1 MDETILRENIK
12 ALWKRI
18 GKLHAEACSH
28 RLNKD
33 PESMRGAHRQI
44 ERRQAEV
51 KENEYL
57 LGWVHVDAKDL
68 LT

>member
-1 MDETILRENIK
+1 MDGTILRGNIK
-12 ALWKRI
+12 TLRKKI

-33 PESMRGAHRQI
+33 PESMRGTHMQI

-51 KENEYL
+51 RECEYL